1 MKLFATLLIGI
12 FLFCSCLKDAPKY
25 VEGPSSIWNP
35 DISIALGYSNLMMN
49 SESGFDTT
57 LLRDLSQS
65 GFPDWID
72 LIDIPLNYSISFDF
86 GEITEE
92 TDDIERVM
100 FRINT
105 ANSFPVSAEAQV
117 YLVNSND
124 RIIDSLFSEA
134 SVLEK
139 AMVEA
144 DGRVVRRSISQTDIV
159 FEDQRLDNLENLR
172 EILMRTKINNMDLD
186 TNLIPHYTDFVLDIQ
201 VGLQIKIKTDL
212 SNIN

>member
-72 LIDIPLNYSISFDF
+72 LIAIPLNYSISFDF